1 MTGAENLVYCVG
13 DIKVNVLQRQV
24 VTPEQTIS
32 VRPKTFSLLLIFL
45 QNPTQVLTKEFLL
58 NQVWDDVCVDEQVLV
73 QSIRELRQHFT
84 PLNVIQTYPRKGYA
98 WAAPVTFEAVGSP
111 SPLAQIY
118 RSAPHKYLL
127 FSVAAALLLLMV
139 LNLNFF
145 VFNRDKAAAPVA
157 KNIITVLPVDNR
169 TEGANLRWVRLGMMD
184 QLIQSLHSSPHVQV
198 LDVPYVLNLLALSQ
212 LDERQRPALI
222 ERIFA
227 LSGSSWVVDLEL
239 SGSVDDYRLL
249 YRLYS
254 RKSDFSGV
262 LAERDLNSLIERLAR
277 IIASKTDA
285 ELHLARID
293 SAFTSSL
300 LAEALEQFQSGQT
313 ATAVSLLRSA
323 IALEPNNFLAH
334 QFLIE
339 YELQQG
345 NSLQAATAA
354 RHIIAQ
360 SEVQS
365 FERSYIFYY
374 LLGSAELAQ
383 GNLEAARSALA
394 IAQPLAEQKFDSLY
408 QAYIAS
414 LWGDRAL
421 LTGDAPVAEEFYLRA
436 LALHESIACPIGMG
450 LAHVKLIEVLAS
462 QQQIDSARDHWN
474 QLNRLVAA
482 HQLPIALP
490 VLAGD

>member
-1 MTGAENLVYCVG
+1 M
-13 DIKVNVLQRQV
+13 
-24 VTPEQTIS
+24 
-32 VRPKTFSLLLIFL
+32 
-45 QNPTQVLTKEFLL
+45 
-58 NQVWDDVCVDEQVLV
+58 
-73 QSIRELRQHFT
+73 
-84 PLNVIQTYPRKGYA
+84 
-98 WAAPVTFEAVGSP
+98 
-111 SPLAQIY
+111 
-118 RSAPHKYLL
+118 
-127 FSVAAALLLLMV
+127 
-139 LNLNFF
+139 
-145 VFNRDKAAAPVA
+145 
-157 KNIITVLPVDNR
+157 
-169 TEGANLRWVRLGMMD
+169 
-184 QLIQSLHSSPHVQV
+184 
-198 LDVPYVLNLLALSQ
+198 
-212 LDERQRPALI
+212 
-222 ERIFA
+222 
-227 LSGSSWVVDLEL
+227 
-239 SGSVDDYRLL
+239 
-249 YRLYS
+249 
-254 RKSDFSGV
+254 
-262 LAERDLNSLIERLAR
+262 
-277 IIASKTDA
+277 
-285 ELHLARID
+285 
-293 SAFTSSL
+293 
-300 LAEALEQFQSGQT
+300 AEALEQFQSGQT

-462 QQQIDSARDHWN
+462 QQQMDSARDHWN